1 MAQPLKA
8 SPLAIEHHALVA
20 LEVTASE
27 ADNPGGNHSLR
38 THRKIE
44 RHPDDE
50 HRWMVDLTVEIGTAD
65 GGEEAPYSGKITVR
79 GWFVIAEAYPEDQRR
94 RLIEVTAASI
104 LYGTCREALANFTAR
119 SIHGML
125 SIPSVAFEPITKA
138 GKTAKKTAAKRA
150 KTAGEA

>member
-44 RHPDDE
+44 RHPDD
-50 HRWMVDLTVEIGTAD
+50 TT
-65 GGEEAPYSGKITVR
+65 GGEPDDDG
-79 GWFVIAEAYPEDQRR
+79 RR
-94 RLIEVTAASI
+94 PLV
-104 LYGTCREALANFTAR
+104 L
-119 SIHGML
+119 H
-125 SIPSVAFEPITKA
+125 
-138 GKTAKKTAAKRA
+138 
-150 KTAGEA
+150 